1 MFDTLSQTT
10 AIIFAATSRAV
21 LASPRPPAPCPGGCF
36 WGFGF
41 PQFEQYERERRED
54 LVVSL
59 SLRLREGV
67 NGEMQRRAMLL
78 ALLWGLGPAPVPAW
92 AARASSNAGRSGRV
106 GARVVPPPSAAP
118 DSWGS
123 LAPVPDFVAAGSAD
137 GERKGKQRELEA
149 LRNILQGDAFDK
161 AIAREEEER
170 EVDDERELL
179 RAQREKRRR
188 ERAGEVAF
196 LRSVAIRDAQ
206 MGDTLPGDPAA
217 AGDHVCRDLNS
228 DPASEPV
235 HFQCDS
241 GARVAGQQAGVGADA
256 HSDPEMEDP
265 GSTLSA
271 QANIHAQQA
280 VQSVLRGLRQ
290 ESGGDASF
298 VSCASAAIATHE
310 RDPARARERRDRR
323 RRLLLQAVEEEKA
336 ALRREALA
344 VQMQAAR
351 EEGEARREGMQRA
364 QDAHAALVH
373 AVAGPAAQG
382 TAEVFPTTLAA
393 AAAERA
399 RQVFGEKKVD
409 EPWEERRVGQS
420 RGWNKADDEA
430 LAV

>member
-1 MFDTLSQTT
+1 
-10 AIIFAATSRAV
+10 
-21 LASPRPPAPCPGGCF
+21 
-36 WGFGF
+36 
-41 PQFEQYERERRED
+41 
-54 LVVSL
+54 
-59 SLRLREGV
+59 
-67 NGEMQRRAMLL
+67 MLL

-106 GARVVPPPSAAP
+106 GARVVPPPSAGP

-137 GERKGKQRELEA
+137 GERKGRQRELEA

-228 DPASEPV
+228 DPASHPV
-235 HFQCDS
+235 HFQCGS

-256 HSDPEMEDP
+256 HSDPEMEDL

-290 ESGGDASF
+290 ESVF
-298 VSCASAAIATHE
+298 QIKPATLGSTLTVLPAHVA
-310 RDPARARERRDRR
+310 RMLARAIPQSNSGTQLVMLHTYANSWTLSQTESRNMATPVSPRP
-323 RRLLLQAVEEEKA
+323 LLLRSSRVRHEHCHEACDRHNA
-336 ALRREALA
+336 PSPPTSLFLRSSIARLRHSPSTIARLRAPATPMSLHRRSSELARSSTVREGHRGSTS
-344 VQMQAAR
+344 AR
-351 EEGEARREGMQRA
+351 LVAPSSPILFRLRSSVAKEEGVN
-364 QDAHAALVH
+364 ALDNGIV
-373 AVAGPAAQG
+373 VLKYYKM
-382 TAEVFPTTLAA
+382 F
-393 AAAERA
+393 
-399 RQVFGEKKVD
+399 
-409 EPWEERRVGQS
+409 
-420 RGWNKADDEA
+420 
-430 LAV
+430 